1 MSPDRYERPEID
13 HGSVVPIY
21 EQVADWVQ
29 QQIEEGR
36 MQPGS
41 KFADS
46 RELAERWEIGYQTV
60 RRAMQELRERGLVE
74 ARVGKGTFVAR
85 PHGDSPPPGEESP

>member
-1 MSPDRYERPEID
+1 MSTDHDERPEID
-13 HGSVVPIY
+13 PGSVVPIY

-29 QQIEEGR
+29 RQIEEGL
-36 MQPGS
+36 MPPGA

-46 RELAERWEIGYQTV
+46 RELAERWGIGYQTV
-60 RRAMQELRERGLVE
+60 RRAMRELTERGLVE

-85 PHGDSPPPGEESP
+85 HGDSPPPGEESP